1 MTAKQISDLKPMT
14 DGITPIGVAER
25 RDRVE
30 KARRLMAQ
38 NHIDAVYLDAGT
50 SLFYFTGVDLWRS
63 ERMMAAILPARGD
76 IVYIS
81 PAFEEARVREMITQ
95 DGDVRVWE
103 EHESPYEL
111 VAGALKDL
119 SIAGGNVAMEE
130 SVRFFLFDGIRK
142 AAPRA
147 QFVSA
152 DPVTITC
159 RAYKSPAEI
168 ALMQRAADI
177 TIEAYKMCVSLLH
190 EGMSQTE
197 FSANSVASFKALG
210 VQGGIGAEFGASSA
224 FPHGSKVVER
234 LKEGDVVLMDG
245 SCRVDSYF
253 SDISRAV
260 VFGKP
265 TQRQRDVWNV
275 EKEAQAAAFRAAQVG
290 APCEAVDAAARKV
303 ITAAGFGP
311 GYKVPGLPHRTG
323 HGLGLDIHEWY
334 NMVQGEKTP
343 LAPGMCF
350 TDEPM
355 IAIYG
360 EMGIRLED
368 CIYITEDGPRFFT
381 QPSLSID
388 QPFAV

>member
-1 MTAKQISDLKPMT
+1 A
-14 DGITPIGVAER
+14 AF
-25 RDRVE
+25 
-30 KARRLMAQ
+30 KAR
-38 NHIDAVYLDAGT
+38 
-50 SLFYFTGVDLWRS
+50 
-63 ERMMAAILPARGD
+63 
-76 IVYIS
+76 
-81 PAFEEARVREMITQ
+81 
-95 DGDVRVWE
+95 
-103 EHESPYEL
+103 
-111 VAGALKDL
+111 
-119 SIAGGNVAMEE
+119 
-130 SVRFFLFDGIRK
+130 
-142 AAPRA
+142 
-147 QFVSA
+147 
-152 DPVTITC
+152 
-159 RAYKSPAEI
+159 
-168 ALMQRAADI
+168 
-177 TIEAYKMCVSLLH
+177 
-190 EGMSQTE
+190 
-197 FSANSVASFKALG
+197 G

-234 LKEGDVVLMDG
+234 LKEGDMVLMDG

-260 VFGKP
+260 VLGKP

-290 APCEAVDAAARKV
+290 APCEAVDAAARQV

-334 NMVQGEKTP
+334 NMVQGEQTP

-368 CIYITEDGPRFFT
+368 CIYVTEDGPRFFT
-381 QPSLSID
+381 QPSPSID
-388 QPFAV
+388 QPFAA

>member
-1 MTAKQISDLKPMT
+1 MTAKAISDLKPMT
-14 DGITPIGVAER
+14 DGIVPIDVAER
-25 RDRVE
+25 QRRVE

-38 NHIDAVYLDAGT
+38 HHIDAIYLDAGT
-50 SLFYFTGVDLWRS
+50 SLLYYTGVDLWRS
-63 ERMMAAILPARGD
+63 ERMMAALLPARGE

-81 PAFEEARVREMITQ
+81 PAFEEARVREMIGLP
-95 DGDVRVWE
+95 GDVRVWE

-119 SIAGGNVAMEE
+119 GIASGTVAMEE
-130 SVRFFLFDGIRK
+130 SVRFFLYDGIRK
-142 AAPRA
+142 AAP
-147 QFVSA
+147 QVNYVSA
-152 DPVTITC
+152 DPVTIGC
-159 RAYKSPAEI
+159 RAYKTPAEI

-197 FSANSVASFKALG
+197 FYANSVASFKALG

-224 FPHGSKVVER
+224 FPHGSKVVEN

-245 SCRVDSYF
+245 SCRVDGYF

-260 VFGKP
+260 VFGTP
-265 TQRQRDVWNV
+265 TQRQRDVWNL
-275 EKEAQAAAFRAAQVG
+275 EHEAQAAAFRAAQVG

-303 ITAAGFGP
+303 ITDAGFGP

-368 CIYITEDGPRFFT
+368 CIYITPDGPRFFT
-381 QPSLSID
+381 QPSPAID
-388 QPFAV
+388 QPFAA

>member
-1 MTAKQISDLKPMT
+1 MTAKAISDLKPMT
-14 DGITPIGVAER
+14 DGIVPIGVKER
-25 RDRVE
+25 QARLE

-38 NHIDAVYLDAGT
+38 HHIDAVYLDAGT
-50 SLFYFTGVDLWRS
+50 SLNYFTGLDLWRS
-63 ERMMAAILPARGD
+63 ERMMAALLPVRGE
-76 IVYIS
+76 IVYVS
-81 PAFEEARVREMITQ
+81 PAFEEARVCEMISLP
-95 DGDVRVWE
+95 GDVRVWE

-119 SIAGGNVAMEE
+119 GIAGGTVAMEE
-130 SVRFFLFDGIRK
+130 SVRFFLYDGIRK
-142 AAPRA
+142 AAPQA
-147 QFVSA
+147 TYVSA
-152 DPVTITC
+152 DAVTVGC
-159 RAYKSPAEI
+159 RAYKTPAEI

-197 FSANSVASFKALG
+197 FYANSVASFKALG

-224 FPHGSKVVER
+224 FPHGSKVVEN

-245 SCRVDSYF
+245 SCRVDGYF

-260 VFGKP
+260 VLGSP
-265 TQRQRDVWNV
+265 TQRQRDIWNL
-275 EKEAQAAAFRAAQVG
+275 EKQAQAAAFRAAQLG

-303 ITAAGFGP
+303 ITDGGFGP

-334 NMVQGEKTP
+334 NMVPGEKTP

-368 CIYITEDGPRFFT
+368 CIYMAEDGPHFFT
-381 QPSLSID
+381 QPSPSID
-388 QPFAV
+388 QPFAA